1 MVLFWQYYNN
11 EVVGG
16 EQVGFWL
23 VDNKNQKTPL
33 HATLTSLFAA
43 QEEASRELRYKTRRL
58 PGFEEMAA
66 FSENWLTAGGAR

>member
-1 MVLFWQYYNN
+1 
-11 EVVGG
+11 
-16 EQVGFWL
+16 
-23 VDNKNQKTPL
+23 
-33 HATLTSLFAA
+33 LTSLFAA